1 MSKQDGESEPIAS
14 AGRRRQHRTLSPN
27 ADPDPTAGHFL
38 ASGKFKCFDPDCGDL
53 RFRRRANFRRHCTN
67 VHPGAQTK
75 QLDDLVGVS
84 NPRFRPVLSLSQE
97 LRQHSQNTIGRKGK
111 NHGKSWRKTQ
121 PCPGGDVGVRLL
133 FWYKTSAGGYRPT
146 NNSALEFWSL
156 ARFGVDVV
164 GVLKDGG
171 IPGHTTLLPSYHL
184 MSRSRPQEGSQAVS
198 LRTLRGLWETV
209 ERLPHMPDRLH
220 SDRLLIVQDVLDEC
234 DLNQDREKILRTQKD
249 AQDHATVLLA
259 VICPN
264 EHQNEEER
272 DLIEG
277 LESIDASLD
286 TITELTAGVRS
297 RRIDPAGSTISC

>member
-1 MSKQDGESEPIAS
+1 
-14 AGRRRQHRTLSPN
+14 
-27 ADPDPTAGHFL
+27 
-38 ASGKFKCFDPDCGDL
+38 
-53 RFRRRANFRRHCTN
+53 
-67 VHPGAQTK
+67 
-75 QLDDLVGVS
+75 
-84 NPRFRPVLSLSQE
+84 
-97 LRQHSQNTIGRKGK
+97 
-111 NHGKSWRKTQ
+111 
-121 PCPGGDVGVRLL
+121 
-133 FWYKTSAGGYRPT
+133 
-146 NNSALEFWSL
+146 
-156 ARFGVDVV
+156 
-164 GVLKDGG
+164 
-171 IPGHTTLLPSYHL
+171 
-184 MSRSRPQEGSQAVS
+184 
-198 LRTLRGLWETV
+198 
-209 ERLPHMPDRLH
+209 MPDRLH